1 MYKYICMEIKK
12 KFREEYL
19 DFYSDQMVVTKK
31 FLNENHL
38 KLTYQ
43 RQLISNLD
51 SKHKD
56 WSRNIGY

>member
-1 MYKYICMEIKK
+1 MEIKK
-12 KFREEYL
+12 RFRDDCL
-19 DFYSDQMVVTKK
+19 DFYSDEMIVTKK
-31 FLNENHL
+31 FLIENHL

-56 WSRNIGY
+56 WSKDIGY